1 MKESPE
7 SLVTVGK
14 KKMGRPKMGDKKRV
28 KLTLTLSPEIVEAA
42 HGLSGSLSQRVE
54 RLLVGEIE
62 REAGK

>member
-1 MKESPE
+1 MEKSPE

-28 KLTLTLSPEIVEAA
+28 KLTLTMSPEVVEAA

-54 RLLVGEIE
+54 RLLVEEIR
-62 REAGK
+62 REGGK